1 MNTKDD
7 ELRREQ
13 RADGKDM
20 AKSRYYVP
28 DPYRLY
34 IITGKHSAGRRGR
47 GRGRRRK
54 RRGRGRRRGRRK
66 GRRRRTG
73 KKKETRRRR
82 GNRIEGERRRR
93 KRKRQVL
100 VSPPR
105 GLLTP
110 RTT

>member
-1 MNTKDD
+1 MNTKND

-34 IITGKHSAGRRGR
+34 IITGKHSAGRRGSR
-47 GRGRRRK
+47 RGRRRK
-54 RRGRGRRRGRRK
+54 RRGRGRRK

-73 KKKETRRRR
+73 KRKETRR
-82 GNRIEGERRRR
+82 GNRIEGKRRRRR

>member
-34 IITGKHSAGRRGR
+34 IITGKHSAGT
-47 GRGRRRK
+47 RRK
-54 RRGRGRRRGRRK
+54 RRGRGKRK

-73 KKKETRRRR
+73 KRKETRRRE
-82 GNRIEGERRRR
+82 NRIEEERRRRR

>member
-1 MNTKDD
+1 MNTKND

-47 GRGRRRK
+47 RRGRRRK
-54 RRGRGRRRGRRK
+54 RRGRGRRKGR
-66 GRRRRTG
+66 RRRRTG
-73 KKKETRRRR
+73 KRKETRRRE
-82 GNRIEGERRRR
+82 NRIEGERRRRRR

>member
-20 AKSRYYVP
+20 AKGRYYVP

-47 GRGRRRK
+47 RRGRRRK
-54 RRGRGRRRGRRK
+54 RRGRGRRK

-73 KKKETRRRR
+73 KRKETRRRE
-82 GNRIEGERRRR
+82 NRIEGERRRRR

>member
-1 MNTKDD
+1 MNTKND

-47 GRGRRRK
+47 RRGRRRK
-54 RRGRGRRRGRRK
+54 RRGRGGRK
-66 GRRRRTG
+66 GRRRRRRTG
-73 KKKETRRRR
+73 KRKETRRRE
-82 GNRIEGERRRR
+82 NRIEGERRRRR